1 MIINSSIKKYGI
13 KFHNEFDIKL
23 LDYKEGDIIIIDRN
37 VFAYAENINF
47 ENMKYITIEA
57 SEKTKS
63 YDYLPIV
70 IDKILS
76 KSFNKKNKLIAIG
89 GGITQDAVSFIS
101 SILFRGVDWVFFP
114 TTLLAQGDS
123 CIGGKTSIN
132 FGKYKNQLDNFN
144 PPNEIVICN
153 SFTKTLDDIDIKSG
167 LGEMLHFYLVS
178 GQDDFN
184 FYKKYYETNRLKI
197 IKRCLE
203 IKKGFVERDEF
214 DQNERLLLNYGHTFG
229 HAIENI
235 TNYKYPHGIS
245 VCFGMDIANFISM
258 RLGFIDTDLYVS
270 LKDFIFN
277 IHKQHYNY
285 SDCNIESFINALKKD
300 KKNNLTGHINCVL
313 TKGIGNMFLT
323 NIPIDSIKKYLEEY
337 GFNK

>member
-13 KFHNEFDIKL
+13 EFHKEFDIGL
-23 LDYKEGDIIIIDRN
+23 LDYKKGDVVIVDK
-37 VFAYAENINF
+37 NISINDTDLVVI
-47 ENMKYITIEA
+47 EIEA
-57 SEKTKS
+57 TEKTKS
-63 YDYLPIV
+63 YSYLPTI
-70 IDKILS
+70 IQKIIETPFS
-76 KSFNKKNKLIAIG
+76 RENKLIAIG
-89 GGITQDAVSFIS
+89 GGVTQDIVSFIS
-101 SILFRGVDWVFFP
+101 SILFRGVDWVFLP

-132 FGKYKNQLDNFN
+132 FRMYKNQLGNFN
-144 PPNEIVICN
+144 PPNEIIICE
-153 SFTKTLDDIDIKSG
+153 SFLKTLSEKEIISG

-178 GQDDFN
+178 GQEDFD
-184 FYKKYYETNRLKI
+184 FYKKYYKTNRIKI
-197 IKRCLE
+197 TKRCLE

-258 RLGFIDTDLYVS
+258 KLGFINMDLYEN
-270 LKDFIFN
+270 LKDFLFSVHNMNFDDDVSI
-277 IHKQHYNY
+277 K
-285 SDCNIESFINALKKD
+285 SFIDALKKD
-300 KKNNLTGHINCVL
+300 KKNNLVGHVNCVL
-313 TKGIGNMFLT
+313 TKGVGSMFLK
-323 NIPIDSIKKYLEEY
+323 NISIGDIEKYLKDY